1 MCGSL
6 KHAPHKLIW
15 ILLADCELTVWGFV
29 DRTPVMTFF
38 EDAAVKLL
46 LVYMDGKELA
56 AVG

>member
-6 KHAPHKLIW
+6 NHGLYMLI
-15 ILLADCELTVWGFV
+15 CMFFGCVLTVWGFV